1 VGEPRCC
8 DGFAAM
14 LPSAA
19 VLTVGG
25 FGIAPLAALE
35 LAAPSPKEKGLAAAV
50 GALSGV
56 VLAGVAALRPKSNRG
71 LDGAADEGAALG
83 ALPLVAAEPAPMPRG
98 PDAMGAAEDAG
109 AAAEDVPKT
118 LGAEEVG
125 AKESSLDGT
134 PNDIDTADP
143 VGCPKL
149 GMLKGDEPAIA
160 PAGWPKLGMPNV
172 DDTPEPE
179 AGSEAAGC
187 VVPNSGP
194 LPAVAAVASALGA
207 AVPESPAPGAAA

>member
-1 VGEPRCC
+1 
-8 DGFAAM
+8 M
-14 LPSAA
+14 
-19 VLTVGG
+19 LTVGD

-50 GALSGV
+50 GAVNGA
-56 VLAGVAALRPKSNRG
+56 VLDGVAALRPKSNSG

-83 ALPLVAAEPAPMPRG
+83 ALPLFAAEPEPSPRG
-98 PDAMGAAEDAG
+98 PDAAGHAEDAG

-125 AKESSLDGT
+125 AEESSRDGT

-149 GMLKGDEPAIA
+149 GMPKRDDPAVA
-160 PAGWPKLGMPNV
+160 PAGWPKLGMPNA
-172 DDTPEPE
+172 DDAPEPE

-187 VVPNSGP
+187 LEPNSGP
-194 LPAVAAVASALGA
+194 LPAVAAFASALGA
-207 AVPESPAPGAAA
+207 AVTESPASGADA